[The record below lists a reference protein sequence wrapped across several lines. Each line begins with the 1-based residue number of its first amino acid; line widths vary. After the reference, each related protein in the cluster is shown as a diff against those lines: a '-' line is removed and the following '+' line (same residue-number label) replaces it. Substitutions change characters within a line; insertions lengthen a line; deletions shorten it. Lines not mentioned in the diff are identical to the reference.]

1 MEKKFETISQ
11 HVFDQKSKEAVDKNP
26 LRKEY
31 SFKNLEV
38 IDPSTLSLE
47 GRKIGMSKDA
57 FKGICK
63 LVGLPSAFDKTFSEA
78 FGDKARQQLINRLKV
93 AAQAKGNTTVS
104 LVLSPKTRGIIAVQK
119 NPEDLISNKTFLET
133 STSII
138 DRYGLSVNNFSI
150 NDEGG
155 VVINTS
161 SPKNV
166 WGLEGLKDE
175 EFFGGI
181 TFANSPNGG
190 FQVSPYLHR
199 LVCANG
205 MIGTSFEESLKLG
218 NLNPN
223 EVSKFWGELNSLA
236 ERQFRPI
243 KFEEQV
249 RLAMNTRASLAE
261 MEDVHDTIKSYSDAD
276 TKEVEAWIPLQDT
289 RARFHLAGI
298 DTHTFSGAQKKG
310 ARTGTNVWDVINGLT
325 HFFSHD
331 NGFKI
336 DDYDRRRG
344 QVLAGKMLTKTFDMS
359 NIVPSPFK

>member
-1 MEKKFETISQ
+1 MSRF
-11 HVFDQKSKEAVDKNP
+11 N
-26 LRKEY
+26 
-31 SFKNLEV
+31 
-38 IDPSTLSLE
+38 TL
-47 GRKIGMSKDA
+47 A
-57 FKGICK
+57 
-63 LVGLPSAFDKTFSEA
+63 
-78 FGDKARQQLINRLKV
+78 
-93 AAQAKGNTTVS
+93 
-104 LVLSPKTRGIIAVQK
+104 
-119 NPEDLISNKTFLET
+119 
-133 STSII
+133 
-138 DRYGLSVNNFSI
+138 
-150 NDEGG
+150 
-155 VVINTS
+155 
-161 SPKNV
+161 
-166 WGLEGLKDE
+166 
-175 EFFGGI
+175 
-181 TFANSPNGG
+181 
-190 FQVSPYLHR
+190 
-199 LVCANG
+199 
-205 MIGTSFEESLKLG
+205 